1 MYNET
6 VCVYKYRFIRRS
18 VRPDNVD
25 VVEIEE
31 YRRKIEELEKKFH
44 KVQTERER
52 LLALKLR
59 IRTVYYDDCD
69 GRAETN

>member
-1 MYNET
+1 M
-6 VCVYKYRFIRRS
+6 YRFIRRS

-25 VVEIEE
+25 VIEIQE
-31 YRRKIEELEKKFH
+31 YRRKIEELKKKFDR
-44 KVQTERER
+44 VQAERER

-69 GRAETN
+69 GGAETNYTE